1 MKPELKDEIIKLL
14 EMHKD
19 STIKDFVISEE
30 TNFNIDGSPNPDD
43 ITIILTSNFRYHRSD
58 GTLYP
63 YMLDSQIVPET
74 VCRMLVSMVDIFKG
88 RFSFFIET
96 KYNELRVK
104 LR

>member
-43 ITIILTSNFRYHRSD
+43 MTIILTSNFRYHRLD
-58 GTLYP
+58 GTIYP

-74 VCRMLVSMVDIFKG
+74 VCRMLVSMVDVFKG
-88 RFSFFIET
+88 RFSFFVET
-96 KYNELRVK
+96 RYNELRVK